1 MSCRVCCARSI
12 VARAIVHS
20 RHVLFA
26 LRRCLFRS
34 LSVSL
39 PLPPSAQ
46 LRRSAQYAK
55 GARVERLLVLEIN
68 EQTGVVRV
76 TRKPML
82 LDAVEQST
90 TLTTE
95 EDRDED
101 VTTTVI
107 VPRDVNELTD
117 GQLVAGYV
125 VSVRDFGVFVRFCGG
140 LTALAP
146 KALLSDSFTEDPSSL
161 FAEGDS
167 LIATVDTVKP
177 ENGRIV
183 VSTKP
188 SRVSSRATRATFL
201 RSLLAEV

>member
-1 MSCRVCCARSI
+1 MFC
-12 VARAIVHS
+12 
-20 RHVLFA
+20 
-26 LRRCLFRS
+26 LRCVGDTL
-34 LSVSL
+34 
-39 PLPPSAQ
+39 SAQ

-90 TLTTE
+90 TLME

-101 VTTTVI
+101 ATTTVI

>member
-1 MSCRVCCARSI
+1 MLC
-12 VARAIVHS
+12 
-20 RHVLFA
+20 
-26 LRRCLFRS
+26 LRCVG
-34 LSVSL
+34 VS
-39 PLPPSAQ
+39 PSAQ

-82 LDAVEQST
+82 LDAVEKST
-90 TLTTE
+90 TTTE
-95 EDRDED
+95 DAEDA
-101 VTTTVI
+101 TTVI